1 MFVQVGNI
9 QFAVEHLMDKSLKD
23 AQIMFKNINP
33 LTVKK
38 AFDLANK
45 SNKKRSDKK

>member
-9 QFAVEHLMDKSLKD
+9 QFAVEHLKDKSLKE
-23 AQIMFKNINP
+23 AQQMFKNINP

-38 AFDLANK
+38 AFEQVNK
-45 SNKKRSDKK
+45 PSKKRSAGK